1 MAVDQ
6 LPGRLREFVAY
17 LDGLLARLDQGGG
30 WCAVFWQRDPD
41 GMQACLDGREVPPWD
56 VVEALLQDLATEYG
70 PEVAHVE
77 AERARPLHAAAQ
89 TAHDARPGGRDAL
102 GDRFDVMLREQRYAA
117 ERQAELGRLL
127 ANATTQE
134 EADAIRLDLAWA
146 RDDHERAV
154 RRCAELQSRM
164 AELDGRSLGGRG
176 RAIRRG
182 QVADG
187 GVFQGA
193 YGDRDAAS
201 GGTGGGRLADRY
213 GGDVAGVGGN
223 GAGGTGRGGR
233 GQGGYGDDASGESG
247 HGAGGA
253 GRGLGGYG
261 GEAAGVGG
269 NGAGGTGG
277 GGRGQGG
284 YGDDASGESGYGA
297 GGAGRGQGGYG
308 GDVAERGGHVAGDT
322 GVRGREAGHYGDAGT
337 GFGGHES
344 GARGADGRSADFPNM
359 PQQRDTTSTTG
370 TEATRGGPVEQWPD
384 PAEAARSG
392 HAPQGSAS
400 AGVTGPGRA
409 PRWSGAAE
417 EARPGHAV
425 QGSAAAGLD
434 GPGRA
439 PRWSGAAEAPRSG
452 HAPQGSA
459 PAGEDGAGHP
469 PQGST
474 PAEVDGAGRA
484 PLWSGS
490 ADAVRA
496 GRTPPWS
503 APAEVD
509 GAGRAP
515 QWSSSAEAARAGYS
529 PHPAD
534 ASRPGPHQH
543 SEADAAHTTYAP
555 YQQAPPAVTRTG
567 RTPRP
572 GAETPQQPTPAAQPP
587 EAPAPTN
594 KRKRRRGSARFA
606 GMAEEGG
613 APVVVPPAAVPD
625 LPTGPVSTGRSLRGA
640 RFAGAAEEAKERS
653 EQRAESLDAAA
664 RRETADTVATLTRLR
679 AEGRTGEA
687 HALLAEVA
695 HWPADR
701 FPLIAAELQHAGLR
715 ADWASLLWEAASLPA
730 DRLVAAA
737 DALVAAGRGA
747 DGEQVLRQGVARPA
761 GEIGA
766 AVLGLVAEGR
776 HREVSALLD
785 AYVRVRTPEEA
796 ARSAE
801 PGPQTLVPLLL
812 AAARGVSDERHWDLV
827 HALRVA
833 GFSA

>member
-56 VVEALLQDLATEYG
+56 VVESLLQDLSAEYG
-70 PEVAHVE
+70 PEVAHAE

-127 ANATTQE
+127 ATATTQE

-164 AELDGRSLGGRG
+164 AELDGRSMGGRG

-187 GVFQGA
+187 GVFRGTHRDG
-193 YGDRDAAS
+193 GDAS
-201 GGTGGGRLADRY
+201 GGSGHVPGGA
-213 GGDVAGVGGN
+213 GGYAGDAAGVGG
-223 GAGGTGRGGR
+223 
-233 GQGGYGDDASGESG
+233 Q
-247 HGAGGA
+247 GAGGA
-253 GRGLGGYG
+253 G
-261 GEAAGVGG
+261 
-269 NGAGGTGG
+269 GG
-277 GGRGQGG
+277 GF
-284 YGDDASGESGYGA
+284 
-297 GGAGRGQGGYG
+297 
-308 GDVAERGGHVAGDT
+308 VAGDA
-322 GVRGREAGHYGDAGT
+322 GVRRREAGHYGDAVT
-337 GFGGHES
+337 GFGSHES
-344 GARGADGRSADFPNM
+344 GVRGADGRGDEFPDM
-359 PQQRDTTSTTG
+359 PQQRDTTSPTG
-370 TEATRGGPVEQWPD
+370 TGGTHGGPAEQWPG

-400 AGVTGPGRA
+400 AGAAGPGRA
-409 PRWSGAAE
+409 P
-417 EARPGHAV
+417 H
-425 QGSAAAGLD
+425 
-434 GPGRA
+434 
-439 PRWSGAAEAPRSG
+439 WSGAAEAPRPVAEG
-452 HAPQGSA
+452 PGRTPQWSEA
-459 PAGEDGAGHP
+459 
-469 PQGST
+469 
-474 PAEVDGAGRA
+474 AEAARSGRA
-484 PLWSGS
+484 PQWSGS
-490 ADAVRA
+490 ADAVR
-496 GRTPPWS
+496 P
-503 APAEVD
+503 
-509 GAGRAP
+509 
-515 QWSSSAEAARAGYS
+515 GYS
-529 PHPAD
+529 PHPS
-534 ASRPGPHQH
+534 ASAEATRPGPHQH
-543 SEADAAHTTYAP
+543 SEADASHTTYAP
-555 YQQAPPAVTRTG
+555 HQQASPAVTR
-567 RTPRP
+567 PDVE
-572 GAETPQQPTPAAQPP
+572 APQQPTSAAQPP
-587 EAPAPTN
+587 EATAATN

-625 LPTGPVSTGRSLRGA
+625 LPTGPVSKGRTPRGA
-640 RFAGAAEEAKERS
+640 RFAGAAEAADERS
-653 EQRAESLDAAA
+653 QQRAESSDVVA
-664 RRETADTVATLTRLR
+664 RRETADTIATLIRLR

-701 FPLIAAELQHAGLR
+701 FPLLAAELQRAGLR
-715 ADWASLLWEAASLPA
+715 ADWATLLWEAASLPA

-737 DALVAAGRGA
+737 DALVAAGRSA

-766 AVLGLVAEGR
+766 AVLALVAEGR
-776 HREVSALLD
+776 RREVSALLD